1 MSWACS
7 FKPSIAAF
15 RLGYAFGNACSSREH
30 SRKLGR
36 CRFTDVVL
44 SFPGCT
50 VSAILMKN
58 WRFALIGLVATMLLV
73 HVPAHAQGRA
83 GGCLVA
89 EFRSLA
95 LLTHDVSERIAKV
108 NTWLKQKGPNCT
120 QAQLA
125 AIASNRAT
133 WLGTADTIEVA
144 GHVDGLIEAKIA
156 KDPDLMAAMYT
167 SKGKE
172 ARASVEVT
180 QPPPAPA
187 PVVAPSAG
195 LQAPAASGNNVVQ
208 PVIVQ
213 APVGAPPDK
222 AEVPDAFFGRRQ
234 REQILAHYEEERGTG
249 ECPKGMIKRG
259 SNCESR
265 IKERDWKLRQ
275 PLPNSERPEDL
286 PTPLLLKL
294 GPPAP
299 EHQYKR
305 LGFDILMLK
314 GPQNIVTDAVLD
326 LGGLKVR
333 EEKKEEPPKK

>member
-1 MSWACS
+1 M
-7 FKPSIAAF
+7 
-15 RLGYAFGNACSSREH
+15 
-30 SRKLGR
+30 
-36 CRFTDVVL
+36 T
-44 SFPGCT
+44 
-50 VSAILMKN
+50 N
-58 WRFALIGLVATMLLV
+58 WRLSLLGLVTAMLAF
-73 HVPAHAQGRA
+73 HFPAQAQARA

-95 LLTHDVSERIAKV
+95 LLTHDVAERITKV
-108 NTWLKQKGPNCT
+108 NAWLKQKGPRCT

-144 GHVDGLIEAKIA
+144 GNVDGLIEAKIA
-156 KDPDLMAAMYT
+156 NDPELMAAMYT

-187 PVVAPSAG
+187 PVVAAPAPLPG
-195 LQAPAASGNNVVQ
+195 PAASGNNMVQ

-213 APVGAPPDK
+213 APMTAPTDK
-222 AEVPDAFFGRRQ
+222 PEVPDAFFGRRQ
-234 REQILAHYEEERGTG
+234 KAQLLEYYEENRGPG
-249 ECPKGMIKRG
+249 ECPRGMVKRG
-259 SNCESR
+259 DKCESR

-275 PLPNSERPEDL
+275 PLPSSEKPEDL
-286 PTPLLLKL
+286 PTPLLVKL

-299 EHQYKR
+299 DHQYKR
-305 LGFDILMLK
+305 VGFDILLLK

-326 LGGLKVR
+326 LGGIQAK
-333 EEKKEEPPKK
+333 EDKKEEPAKS

>member
-1 MSWACS
+1 VAFS
-7 FKPSIAAF
+7 F
-15 RLGYAFGNACSSREH
+15 L
-30 SRKLGR
+30 
-36 CRFTDVVL
+36 
-44 SFPGCT
+44 GCT
-50 VSAILMKN
+50 VPAIFIKN
-58 WRFALIGLVATMLLV
+58 WRFTLIGLVTTVLTV

-95 LLTHDVSERIAKV
+95 LLTHDVSERITKV
-108 NTWLKQKGPNCT
+108 NAWLKQKGPNCS

-144 GHVDGLIEAKIA
+144 GNVDGLIEAKIA
-156 KDPDLMAAMYT
+156 KDPDMMAAMYT

-187 PVVAPSAG
+187 PVVAPAAG
-195 LQAPAASGNNVVQ
+195 LQAPAGNGNNVSQ

-222 AEVPDAFFGRRQ
+222 PEVRDAVFGRRQ
-234 REQILAHYEEERGTG
+234 KDDLLAYYEEERGNG

-259 SNCESR
+259 NKCESR

-294 GPPAP
+294 GPPAA

-305 LGFDILMLK
+305 VGFDILMLK

-326 LGGLKVR
+326 LGGIKPK
-333 EEKKEEPPKK
+333 EDKKEEPPKN

>member
-1 MSWACS
+1 
-7 FKPSIAAF
+7 
-15 RLGYAFGNACSSREH
+15 
-30 SRKLGR
+30 
-36 CRFTDVVL
+36 
-44 SFPGCT
+44 
-50 VSAILMKN
+50 MKN
-58 WRFALIGLVATMLLV
+58 WRLSLLGLVITMLAL
-73 HVPAHAQGRA
+73 HCPAQAQSRA

-95 LLTHDVSERIAKV
+95 LLTHDVGERIAKV
-108 NTWLKQKGPNCT
+108 NAWLKQKGPRCT

-144 GHVDGLIEAKIA
+144 GQVDGLIEAKIA
-156 KDPDLMAAMYT
+156 NDPDMMAAMYT

-187 PVVAPSAG
+187 PVVPAAAG
-195 LQAPAASGNNVVQ
+195 LPAPAAAGNTVQ

-213 APVGAPPDK
+213 APMAALADK
-222 AEVPDAFFGRRQ
+222 PEPPDAFFGRRQ
-234 REQILAHYEEERGTG
+234 KAQILEYYEENRGPG
-249 ECPKGMIKRG
+249 ECPRGMVKRG
-259 SNCESR
+259 DKCESR

-275 PLPNSERPEDL
+275 PLASSEKPEDL

-299 EHQYKR
+299 DHQFKR
-305 LGFDILMLK
+305 VGFDILMLK

-326 LGGLKVR
+326 LGGLQVKAD
-333 EEKKEEPPKK
+333 KKEEPPKS

>member
-1 MSWACS
+1 MFWMHW
-7 FKPSIAAF
+7 PWTVD
-15 RLGYAFGNACSSREH
+15 E
-30 SRKLGR
+30 KLA
-36 CRFTDVVL
+36 
-44 SFPGCT
+44 SFPGGPWHDDAGPSFPC
-50 VSAILMKN
+50 L
-58 WRFALIGLVATMLLV
+58 
-73 HVPAHAQGRA
+73 AQTRA

-95 LLTHDVSERIAKV
+95 LLTHDVGERIAKV
-108 NTWLKQKGPNCT
+108 NGWLKQKGTRCT

-144 GHVDGLIEAKIA
+144 GNVDGLIEAKIA
-156 KDPDLMAAMYT
+156 NNPDMMAAMYT

-172 ARASVEVT
+172 VRASVEVA

-187 PVVAPSAG
+187 PVVTAAAG
-195 LQAPAASGNNVVQ
+195 LPAAAAAGNNTVQ

-213 APVGAPPDK
+213 APMAALTDK
-222 AEVPDAFFGRRQ
+222 PEVPDAFFGRRQ
-234 REQILAHYEEERGTG
+234 KDEILTYFEENRGPG
-249 ECPKGMIKRG
+249 ECPKGMVKRG

-326 LGGLKVR
+326 LGGIKVK
-333 EEKKEEPPKK
+333 EDKKEEPPKS